1 VTQRVTRTPL
11 ADQAAALLLD
21 RVRGGE
27 WALGAKLPGENTL
40 AGQLGVGRSTVR
52 EAIRQLAGR
61 GVLISRQGSGVFVAA
76 LDAAEDRAEVMRRAS
91 IVAVIEARVAIE
103 AEAAALA
110 AERRTPAQMREI
122 RRALAARAVAV
133 HDAAA
138 HVDADLAFHR
148 AVVVAA
154 GNPVLTDLYDLSTPR
169 MREAMIDMLAM
180 VGRFGSDADHAAH
193 SDLADAV
200 ADRRGHDAARASRDH
215 LTALK
220 EALS

>member
-1 VTQRVTRTPL
+1 M
-11 ADQAAALLLD
+11 
-21 RVRGGE
+21 
-27 WALGAKLPGENTL
+27 
-40 AGQLGVGRSTVR
+40 
-52 EAIRQLAGR
+52 
-61 GVLISRQGSGVFVAA
+61 FVAA
-76 LDAAEDRAEVMRRAS
+76 LDAAEDRAEVLRRAS

-110 AERRTPAQMREI
+110 AGRRTPAQMREI
-122 RRALAARAVAV
+122 RRTLAARAEAV

-148 AVVVAA
+148 AVVAAA

-169 MREAMIDMLAM
+169 MRESMIDMLAIA
-180 VGRFGSDADHAAH
+180 GHFGSDADHAAH
-193 SDLADAV
+193 VVLADAV
-200 ADRRGHDAARASRDH
+200 AERRVKDAARASREH